1 MFNAIYQFIGSI
13 IRFFYDLFG
22 DYTVALFFFT
32 LIFQIALLPL
42 GIKQQKNQVKQA
54 SLQPKIMALR
64 KKYAGR
70 NDQATQQKMQQ
81 ETMDLYQRE
90 NFNPASGCLP
100 LLIQLPI
107 IMILYNVV
115 RAPLSFILKY
125 SAESIEAIKG
135 IVETAGYTINAAYA
149 ELDIAHYMTVMGEG
163 EFAHLDL
170 GMFPNF
176 KLFGLDLTQIPVE
189 GGKVIDWRL
198 LIIPAVTFIAMY
210 GSQFIIRKFSYQ
222 SPEVKEQQK
231 SCSMR
236 IMNITMPLMSV
247 YFAAIWPGTLGVY
260 WILRNI
266 LQTVQQ
272 IILAKAIPVPVFS
285 EEDFKA
291 AERELA
297 GKSKKK
303 GEKKANAEINPD
315 RPKVRSLHYIDADDE
330 DYPVLPDKEEKHEVS
345 NTASP
350 KAEDNKADKKSD
362 VTDDNADSVADEVNS
377 ASAENSAGEKKPGD
391 IVSLAPL
398 KDEGDR
404 TQK

>member
-1 MFNAIYQFIGSI
+1 MFNFIYQFIGSI

-22 DYTVALFFFT
+22 DYTIALFFFT

-54 SLQPKIMALR
+54 SLQPKIMAIR

-90 NFNPASGCLP
+90 NFNPAGGCLP
-100 LLIQLPI
+100 LFIQLPI
-107 IMILYNVV
+107 IMLLYNVV
-115 RAPLSFILKY
+115 RAPLSYILKY

-135 IVETAGYTINAAYA
+135 IVEAAGYTINAAYA

-163 EFAHLDL
+163 EFAHLNL
-170 GMFPNF
+170 GMFPDF
-176 KLFGLDLTQIPVE
+176 KLFGMDLTQIPVE
-189 GGKVIDWRL
+189 GGKVVDWRL

-231 SCSMR
+231 SCSMK
-236 IMNITMPLMSV
+236 IMNISMPLMSV

-266 LQTVQQ
+266 LQTIQQ
-272 IILAKAIPVPVFS
+272 IIMAKAIPVPVFT

-297 GKSKKK
+297 GKKKK
-303 GEKKANAEINPD
+303 GDKKANAEIDPN

-330 DYPVLPDKEEKHEVS
+330 DYPVLPDKEEKSEVS
-345 NTASP
+345 NAPAP
-350 KAEDNKADKKSD
+350 KAEESVDVNNGEAAAETTSANAEDPAKS
-362 VTDDNADSVADEVNS
+362 S
-377 ASAENSAGEKKPGD
+377 D
-391 IVSLAPL
+391 IVSPAPM
-398 KDEGDR
+398 KDEGD
-404 TQK
+404 KPKK

>member
-1 MFNAIYQFIGSI
+1 MFNFIYQFIGSI

-22 DYTVALFFFT
+22 DYTIALFFFT

-54 SLQPKIMALR
+54 SLQPKIMAIR
-64 KKYAGR
+64 KRYAGR

-90 NFNPASGCLP
+90 NFNPAGGCLP

-135 IVETAGYTINAAYA
+135 IVEAAGYTINAAYA
-149 ELDIAHYMTVMGEG
+149 ELDIAHYMSVLGEG
-163 EFAHLDL
+163 EFSHLDL
-170 GMFPNF
+170 GMFPDF
-176 KLFGLDLTQIPVE
+176 KLFGMDLTQIPVE
-189 GGKVIDWRL
+189 AGKVTDWRL
-198 LIIPAVTFIAMY
+198 LIIPAVTFVAIY

-236 IMNITMPLMSV
+236 IMNFSMPLMSV

-266 LQTVQQ
+266 LQTIQQ
-272 IILAKAIPVPVFS
+272 IIMAKAIPVPVFT

-297 GKSKKK
+297 GKKKK
-303 GEKKANAEINPD
+303 GDKKANAEIDPN

-330 DYPVLPDKEEKHEVS
+330 DYPVLPDKEEKSEVS
-345 NTASP
+345 NTPAP
-350 KAEDNKADKKSD
+350 KAEENPVVNNSNATEDHATSANAEDSAKPSD
-362 VTDDNADSVADEVNS
+362 VVA
-377 ASAENSAGEKKPGD
+377 P
-391 IVSLAPL
+391 APM
-398 KDEGDR
+398 KDEGDKP
-404 TQK
+404 QK